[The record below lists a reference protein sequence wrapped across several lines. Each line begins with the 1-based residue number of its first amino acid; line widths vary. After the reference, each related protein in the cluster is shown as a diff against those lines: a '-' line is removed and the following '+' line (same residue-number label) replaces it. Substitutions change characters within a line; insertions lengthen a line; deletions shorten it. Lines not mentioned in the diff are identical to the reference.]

1 MFLSPLPSS
10 QARPSAS
17 PLASP
22 AQLLSRARALEALVR
37 EIAAR
42 EILPR
47 YLKVSRG
54 RKADGTLF
62 TEADL
67 ATQARLAENLPVLLP
82 GPVLGEEMS
91 AEIQARLWSA
101 GGGGLWCIDPID
113 GTTNFINGIPFFAI
127 SIAWL
132 LDHEPRLGLVYNPIS
147 GECFLAAQ
155 GAGAFLNDEA
165 LPLRRTTRKLR
176 EAVAGFD
183 LKRVSPHLGDE
194 LVTRPPYFSQRN
206 FGSSALEWCFLAAG
220 RFDVYMHAGQYLW
233 DYAAGQ
239 LILSEAGGRACSLS
253 GRELSA
259 GPAVKRGIL
268 AAANPLLFAEWR
280 AWVQSHS

>member
-1 MFLSPLPSS
+1 MPSS
-10 QARPSAS
+10 LPFSRPTRSANAL
-17 PLASP
+17 LASP
-22 AQLLSRARALEALVR
+22 DVLLAKARLLETLVR
-37 EIAAR
+37 EIAAA

-67 ATQARLAENLPVLLP
+67 ATQRRLVETLPTILP

-91 AEIQARLWSA
+91 GEMQARLWST
-101 GGGGLWCIDPID
+101 GRSGLWCIDPID

-132 LDHEPRLGLVYNPIS
+132 FDCEPRLGVVYNPIS
-147 GECFLAAQ
+147 EECFLAAQ
-155 GAGAFLNDEA
+155 GAGAFLNDEV
-165 LPLRRTTRKLR
+165 LPLRRTTRRLR

-183 LKRVSPHLGDE
+183 LKQVSPHLGDE

-206 FGSSALEWCFLAAG
+206 FGSSTLEWCFLAAG
-220 RFDVYMHAGQYLW
+220 RFDVYMHGGQMLW

-239 LILSEAGGRACSLS
+239 LILAEAGGQACSLDGS
-253 GRELSA
+253 TLSA
-259 GPAVKRGIL
+259 GPAVKRGII

-280 AWVQSHS
+280 AWLQSHS

>member
-1 MFLSPLPSS
+1 MPSS
-10 QARPSAS
+10 LPFSRPTQSTSTLPAS
-17 PLASP
+17 PDALLAK
-22 AQLLSRARALEALVR
+22 ARLLETLVR
-37 EIAAR
+37 KIAAA

-54 RKADGTLF
+54 RKADGSLF
-62 TEADL
+62 TEADV
-67 ATQARLAENLPVLLP
+67 ATQRRLVETLPVLLP

-91 AEIQARLWSA
+91 GELQARLWSA
-101 GGGGLWCIDPID
+101 GRSGLWCIDPID

-132 LDHEPRLGLVYNPIS
+132 FDCEPRLGVIYNPIS
-147 GECFLAAQ
+147 EECFLAVR

-165 LPLRRTTRKLR
+165 LPLRRTTRRLR

-183 LKRVSPHLGDE
+183 LKQVSSHLGDE

-206 FGSSALEWCFLAAG
+206 FGSSTLEWCFLAAG
-220 RFDVYMHAGQYLW
+220 RFDVYMHGGQMLW

-239 LILSEAGGRACSLS
+239 LILTEAGGKACSLDGS
-253 GRELSA
+253 TLSA
-259 GPAVKRGIL
+259 GPAVKRSVI
-268 AAANPLLFAEWR
+268 AAANPLLFDEWR
-280 AWVQSHS
+280 NWLQSHS

>member
-1 MFLSPLPSS
+1 MPSS
-10 QARPSAS
+10 LPFSRPTQPPGTQSAS
-17 PLASP
+17 PDA
-22 AQLLSRARALEALVR
+22 LLVKARLLETLVR
-37 EIAAR
+37 EIATT

-47 YLKVSRG
+47 YLNVSRG
-54 RKADGTLF
+54 RKADGSLF
-62 TEADL
+62 TEADVS
-67 ATQARLAENLPVLLP
+67 TQRQLVETLPTILP

-91 AEIQARLWSA
+91 GELQARLWGA
-101 GGGGLWCIDPID
+101 GRSGLWCIDPID
-113 GTTNFINGIPFFAI
+113 GTTNFINGIPFFAV

-132 LDHEPRLGLVYNPIS
+132 FDYKPRVGVIYNPIS
-147 GECFLAAQ
+147 GECFLAVQ

-183 LKRVSPHLGDE
+183 LKQVSPHLGDE

-220 RFDVYMHAGQYLW
+220 RFDVYMHGGQMLW

-239 LILSEAGGRACSLS
+239 LILTEAGGQACSLDGS
-253 GRELSA
+253 TLSA
-259 GPAVKRGIL
+259 GPAVRRGII

-280 AWVQSHS
+280 NWLQSHS

>member
-1 MFLSPLPSS
+1 
-10 QARPSAS
+10 
-17 PLASP
+17 
-22 AQLLSRARALEALVR
+22 LLSAPDLLLAKARMLEIIVR
-37 EIAAR
+37 NIAAT

-47 YLKVSRG
+47 YLKVSRS
-54 RKADGTLF
+54 RKADGSLF

-67 ATQARLAENLPVLLP
+67 ATQRRLSETLPLLLP

-91 AEIQARLWSA
+91 GEMQARLWSA
-101 GGGGLWCIDPID
+101 GRSGLWCIDPID

-127 SIAWL
+127 SIAWMYNN
-132 LDHEPRLGLVYNPIS
+132 EPRLGVVYNPIS
-147 GECFLAAQ
+147 EECFLSTK
-155 GAGAFLNDEA
+155 GSGAFLNDEV
-165 LPLRRTTRKLR
+165 LPLRRTTRRLR

-194 LVTRPPYFSQRN
+194 LVARPPYFSQRN

-220 RFDVYMHAGQYLW
+220 RFDVYMHAGQMLW

-239 LILSEAGGRACSLS
+239 LILAEAGGRACTLD
-253 GRELSA
+253 GGTLPA
-259 GPAVKRGIL
+259 GPAVKRGII

-280 AWVQSHS
+280 AWLQSHS

>member
-1 MFLSPLPSS
+1 MPSS
-10 QARPSAS
+10 LHFSRTAQSANTLLAAPCVLLNKAR
-17 PLASP
+17 
-22 AQLLSRARALEALVR
+22 LLEELVR
-37 EIAAR
+37 KIAAA

-54 RKADGTLF
+54 RKADGSLF

-67 ATQARLAENLPVLLP
+67 ATQRRLVEVLPTLLP

-91 AEIQARLWSA
+91 GEMQARLWSA
-101 GGGGLWCIDPID
+101 GRSGLWCIDPID
-113 GTTNFINGIPFFAI
+113 GTTNFINGIPFFAV

-132 LDHEPRLGLVYNPIS
+132 FDCKPRLGVVYNPIS
-147 GECFLAAQ
+147 EECFLAAQ

-165 LPLRRTTRKLR
+165 LPLRRTTRRLR

-183 LKRVSPHLGDE
+183 LKQVSSHLGDE
-194 LVTRPPYFSQRN
+194 LVARPPYFSQRN

-220 RFDVYMHAGQYLW
+220 RFDVYMHGGQMLW

-239 LILSEAGGRACSLS
+239 LILSEAQGQACSLDGS
-253 GRELSA
+253 TLFA
-259 GPAVKRGIL
+259 GPAVKRSII
-268 AAANPLLFAEWR
+268 AATNPLLFVEWR
-280 AWVQSHS
+280 NWLQSHS

>member
-1 MFLSPLPSS
+1 MPPPPSPSRH
-10 QARPSAS
+10 ARSVGALLVS
-17 PLASP
+17 PDV
-22 AQLLSRARALEALVR
+22 LLNKARLLETLVR
-37 EIAAR
+37 EIAAA

-54 RKADGTLF
+54 RKADGSLF

-67 ATQARLAENLPVLLP
+67 ATQRRLIEELPTLLP
-82 GPVLGEEMS
+82 GSVLGEEMS
-91 AEIQARLWSA
+91 GEMQARLWGA
-101 GGGGLWCIDPID
+101 GRGGLWCIDPID

-132 LDHEPRLGLVYNPIS
+132 VNHEPHLGVVYNPIS
-147 GECFLAAQ
+147 EECFLAAR
-155 GAGAFLNDEA
+155 GVGAFLNDEV
-165 LPLRRTTRKLR
+165 LPLRRTTRRLR

-183 LKRVSPHLGDE
+183 LKQVSPHLADE
-194 LVTRPPYFSQRN
+194 LVTRPPYYSQRN

-220 RFDVYMHAGQYLW
+220 RFDVYMHSGQMLW

-239 LILSEAGGRACSLS
+239 LILSEAGGQACSLDGS
-253 GRELSA
+253 TLPA
-259 GPAVKRGIL
+259 GPAVKRGII

-280 AWVQSHS
+280 TWLQSHS

>member
-1 MFLSPLPSS
+1 MPLSALPSS
-10 QARPSAS
+10 PTQSTDLLLGSPELLLAKARE
-17 PLASP
+17 
-22 AQLLSRARALEALVR
+22 LEVLVR
-37 EIAAR
+37 EIATR

-54 RKADGTLF
+54 RKADGSLF

-67 ATQARLAENLPVLLP
+67 ATQGRLAEFLPKLLP

-91 AEIQARLWSA
+91 GEMQARLWSA
-101 GGGGLWCIDPID
+101 GRGGLWCIDPID
-113 GTTNFINGIPFFAI
+113 GTTNFINGIPFFAV

-132 LDHEPRLGLVYNPIS
+132 VEHEPRLGVVYNPIS
-147 GECFLAAQ
+147 EECFLAAQ

-194 LVTRPPYFSQRN
+194 LVTRPPYFAQRN

-220 RFDVYMHAGQYLW
+220 RFDVYMHVGQMLW

-239 LILSEAGGRACSLS
+239 LILSEAGGRACAPD
-253 GRELSA
+253 GGTLSA
-259 GPAVKRGIL
+259 GPAVKRGII
-268 AAANPLLFAEWR
+268 AAANPMLFAEWR
-280 AWVQSHS
+280 AWLRSRS

>member
-1 MFLSPLPSS
+1 VLLAK
-10 QARPSAS
+10 AR
-17 PLASP
+17 
-22 AQLLSRARALEALVR
+22 LLESLVR
-37 EIAAR
+37 GIAAE

-67 ATQARLAENLPVLLP
+67 ATQRRLIEILPTLLP

-91 AEIQARLWSA
+91 GETQARLW
-101 GGGGLWCIDPID
+101 GTGRGGLWCIDPID

-132 LDHEPRLGLVYNPIS
+132 VDHEPHLGVIFNPIN
-147 GECFLAAQ
+147 GECFLAAR
-155 GAGAFLNDEA
+155 GAGAFLNDEV
-165 LPLRRTTRKLR
+165 LPLRRTTRRLR

-183 LKRVSPHLGDE
+183 LKQVSPHLADE
-194 LVTRPPYFSQRN
+194 LVTRPPYYSQRN

-220 RFDVYMHAGQYLW
+220 RFDVYMHAGQMLW
-233 DYAAGQ
+233 DYAAGK
-239 LILSEAGGRACSLS
+239 LILAEAGGQACSLD
-253 GRELSA
+253 GGTLSA
-259 GPAVKRGIL
+259 GPAVKRSVI
-268 AAANPLLFAEWR
+268 AAANPLLFAEWH
-280 AWVQSHS
+280 AWLQSHS